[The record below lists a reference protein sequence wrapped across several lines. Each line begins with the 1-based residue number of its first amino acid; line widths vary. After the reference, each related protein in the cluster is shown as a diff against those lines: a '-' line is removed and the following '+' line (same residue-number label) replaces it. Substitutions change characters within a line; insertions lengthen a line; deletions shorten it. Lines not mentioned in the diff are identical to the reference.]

1 MQKGR
6 FAMEKII
13 VLCTVNDLAVAKN
26 LSKTLLEKKL
36 IACANIVPQLVSI
49 YEWKG
54 EIVSDSEYL
63 MIFKTKSLLFEELK
77 TEIKSL
83 HPYEVP
89 EIISLKIDNGSKD
102 YFDWIDT
109 VVKS

>member
-1 MQKGR
+1 
-6 FAMEKII
+6 MEKII

-26 LSKTLLEKKL
+26 LSKNLLKKKL
-36 IACANIVPQLVSI
+36 IACSNIVPQVVSF